1 MMREAL
7 VSALMERAES
17 EIVERNNWRML
28 RMAWGRRGM
37 VESVVVRGCRRG
49 GGVRGWRRE
58 RREGRRTDVGVLD
71 EEY

>member
-7 VSALMERAES
+7 VSALTERAES
-17 EIVERNNWRML
+17 EIVERNSWRML

-37 VESVVVRGCRRG
+37 VESVVVRGSRRG